1 MSKRKHSLS
10 TFKEIWLTDPIFQL
24 WIEKVPGDSSL
35 ARCKLSKSNINIPK
49 MRRSALTDHTKGKR
63 HFAIIKEQQKYTNA
77 NFFEPPSSTEPVTLA
92 TGTLNF
98 ESNSLNAEI
107 LWCLNMVNQHL
118 SYNSCSHVS
127 DLFSAMF
134 PDSEVAQ
141 KLSVMKTNSK
151 YMIIYG
157 LAPYFK
163 KKLLK
168 KINFSFFYSVSFDE
182 SFNSEPQ
189 WILMFVIG
197 TQRTILL
204 LHATSIQCF

>member
-63 HFAIIKEQQKYTNA
+63 HFAIIEEQQKYTNA

-107 LWCLNMVNQHL
+107 LWCLNMVNEHL

-127 DLFSAMF
+127 ELFSAMSL
-134 PDSEVAQ
+134 DSEIAQ
-141 KLSVMKTNSK
+141 KSSMGKTKSRCL
-151 YMIIYG
+151 IIYG
-157 LAPYFK
+157 LASSFK
-163 KKLLK
+163 KRTFEENQLFL
-168 KINFSFFYSVSFDE
+168 
-182 SFNSEPQ
+182 
-189 WILMFVIG
+189 ILFCMI
-197 TQRTILL
+197 
-204 LHATSIQCF
+204 

>member
-1 MSKRKHSLS
+1 MQNNDFFYFSVL
-10 TFKEIWLTDPIFQL
+10 L
-24 WIEKVPGDSSL
+24 
-35 ARCKLSKSNINIPK
+35 
-49 MRRSALTDHTKGKR
+49 
-63 HFAIIKEQQKYTNA
+63 KEQQKYTNA
-77 NFFEPPSSTEPVTLA
+77 NFSKPPSSTEPTTLT

-127 DLFSAMF
+127 ELFSAMF
-134 PDSEVAQ
+134 PESEVAQ
-141 KLSVMKTNSK
+141 KLSMMKTKSR

-182 SFNSEPQ
+182 SFNSELQKCQMDINVCYWDTKNNIAVTCYFDSVFLDRPNASN
-189 WILMFVIG
+189 
-197 TQRTILL
+197 LL
-204 LHATSIQCF
+204 DSLQESAKQIPDKKFLQLAMDGPNVNWNVFGWT

>member
-1 MSKRKHSLS
+1 M
-10 TFKEIWLTDPIFQL
+10 
-24 WIEKVPGDSSL
+24 
-35 ARCKLSKSNINIPK
+35 
-49 MRRSALTDHTKGKR
+49 
-63 HFAIIKEQQKYTNA
+63 
-77 NFFEPPSSTEPVTLA
+77 EPPSSTEPVTST

-127 DLFSAMF
+127 ELFSAMF
-134 PDSEVAQ
+134 PESEVAQ
-141 KLSVMKTNSK
+141 KLSMMKTKSR

-168 KINFSFFYSVSFDE
+168 KINFSFFYYSVSFDE
-182 SFNSEPQ
+182 SFNSELQ
-189 WILMFVIG
+189 KCQMDINVCYWDTKNNIAVTCYFDSVFLDR
-197 TQRTILL
+197 QNASNLL
-204 LHATSIQCF
+204 DSLQESTKQIPDKKFLQLAMDGPNVNWNVFG